1 MSYVYGRRAT
11 CRQTPL
17 TLALRSELYPPS
29 TPYCSVDWNA
39 ARSAIASE
47 DLYYPHPL
55 VQDALWWSLYQ
66 AEGLLREGRPLWPL
80 RRRALNRVVEHV
92 RYEDR
97 NTRFLAIG
105 PVNKVINALVMW
117 LEEGPDGEAFK
128 R

>member
-1 MSYVYGRRAT
+1 MSYVYGVQGT
-11 CRQTPL
+11 CRETPL
-17 TLALRSELYPPS
+17 TKALRDELYPS
-29 TPYCSVDWNA
+29 AYASIDWNA
-39 ARSAIASE
+39 ARSQIAKE

-66 AEGLLREGRPLWPL
+66 AEGLLRKGRPLWVVRKKAL
-80 RRRALNRVVEHV
+80 REVVKHV

-97 NTRFLAIG
+97 NTRYLAIG

-117 LEEGPDGEAFK
+117 LEEGPDSEAFK

>member
-1 MSYVYGRRAT
+1 MSYVYGVRGT
-11 CRQTPL
+11 CRETPL
-17 TLALRSELYPPS
+17 TSALRDELYPA
-29 TPYCSVDWNA
+29 PYASIDWNA
-39 ARSAIASE
+39 ARSTIAKE

-66 AEGLLREGRPLWPL
+66 AEGLLRQGRPLWFL
-80 RRRALNRVVEHV
+80 RKRALREVVRHV

-117 LEEGPDGEAFK
+117 LEEGPDSEAFK